1 MENKELSHKKEEK
14 EKKKEEE
21 EEGNKEKQQKEKG
34 RRSRRR
40 GKGRCDIGKRKG
52 IGGSKSQTK
61 KFEYDENRL
70 YIYTKYLLSIFIM
83 NICFKTF

>member
-1 MENKELSHKKEEK
+1 MI
-14 EKKKEEE
+14 
-21 EEGNKEKQQKEKG
+21 
-34 RRSRRR
+34 
-40 GKGRCDIGKRKG
+40 IGKRKG